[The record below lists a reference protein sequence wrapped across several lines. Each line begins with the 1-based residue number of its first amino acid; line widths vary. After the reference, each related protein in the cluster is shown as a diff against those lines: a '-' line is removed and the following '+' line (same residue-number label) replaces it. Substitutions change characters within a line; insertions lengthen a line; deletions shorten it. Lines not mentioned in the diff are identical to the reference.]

1 MSATPGSLPLPRCA
15 ARACAALA
23 VLACALPARA
33 QVPTIDVA
41 AIAKAVE
48 IIDHAQTQIN
58 RLNTIRDHLD
68 DQVVA
73 ATRPWQDLAAE
84 AEALRTSAINLPGA
98 VTRPPPLI
106 GGMLQ
111 QRAQGTAP
119 VEPGD
124 STNAELLDPPDDTA
138 AQVRA
143 AVTPTAAGDPLAGDR
158 AARIATAVAHHDR
171 RRRLLAAD
179 RDRREMRNAA
189 DVRLA
194 GRSMSVAAAAER
206 SLTAGQASWEER
218 SWSALWE
225 RSAATA
231 HTHAVMTAQ
240 LLNHAS
246 ADHER
251 RTLER
256 QESLAA
262 GARARIAALQAVAR
276 SKANHA
282 AYQAS
287 TTRDGGDDLWESCG
301 GRFFSG
307 GCETVPAGF

>member
-1 MSATPGSLPLPRCA
+1 MPARALPLPRT
-15 ARACAALA
+15 ARACA
-23 VLACALPARA
+23 VLALLGCALPARA
-33 QVPTIDVA
+33 QLPTIDVA

-48 IIDHAQTQIN
+48 AIGKAQTQIE
-58 RLNTIRDHLD
+58 RLNSIRDHLD

-84 AEALRTSAINLPGA
+84 ANALRTSAIALPGA
-98 VTRPPPLI
+98 VVQPPPLI

-111 QRAQGTAP
+111 QRAQGAAP

-124 STNAELLDPPDDTA
+124 PTNAELLAPPSDTA

-143 AVTPTAAGDPLAGDR
+143 AVTPTAAGDPLEGER
-158 AARIATAVAHHDR
+158 AARAARALAHHDR

-179 RDRREMRNAA
+179 RNRRAMRNAA

-194 GRSMSVAAAAER
+194 GRTMSVTAAAEG
-206 SLTAGQASWEER
+206 SLVNGQASWAER

-231 HTHAVMTAQ
+231 HTQAVMTAQ
-240 LLNHAS
+240 LLAHAS
-246 ADHER
+246 AGHER

-262 GARARIAALQAVAR
+262 AARSRIAALQAVAR
-276 SKANHA
+276 SKAAHA

-287 TTRDGGDDLWESCG
+287 ATRDGGDGLWESCG

>member
-1 MSATPGSLPLPRCA
+1 MPAPPRPALPRT

-23 VLACALPARA
+23 LLGCALPARA
-33 QVPTIDVA
+33 QFPVVDVA
-41 AIAKAVE
+41 AIEKAVE
-48 IIDHAQTQIN
+48 QIQKIQTQID
-58 RLNTIRDHLD
+58 RLTNVRDLLD
-68 DQVVA
+68 LQVVA

-84 AEALRTSAINLPGA
+84 AAALQTSAIALPAA
-98 VTRPPPLI
+98 VVRPPPLV

-124 STNAELLDPPDDTA
+124 PSNAELLAPPSDTA

-143 AVTPTAAGDPLAGDR
+143 AVTPTAAGDPLAGAR
-158 AARIATAVAHHDR
+158 AVRTARAVAHHDR

-179 RDRREMRNAA
+179 RNRRAMRNAA

-194 GRSMSVAAAAER
+194 GRTMSVAAAADR
-206 SLTAGQASWEER
+206 SLVAGQDSSGER

-225 RSAATA
+225 RNTATA
-231 HTHAVMTAQ
+231 QTQAVMTAQ
-240 LLNHAS
+240 LLAHAS

-256 QESLAA
+256 QEALAA
-262 GARARIAALQAVAR
+262 GARSRIAALQAVAG
-276 SKANHA
+276 SKAAHA

-301 GRFFSG
+301 GRFFSA